1 MTQSIDIIFKLLNF
15 FVLICTG
22 WYIFN
27 HYIIPMVAGHT
38 KAYRQFKE
46 LLRLQKEE
54 LEAACEYLQDDLTS
68 DKQYAI
74 SLEEKFDTW
83 QQVLDKKADQD
94 DVLYEKMCLQTQRK
108 KEQQQVYIQQ
118 QKYIAEQLPEIL
130 AQVESQLQKKFESVS
145 AQQMYI
151 DSMVKKMEHERGNA

>member
-27 HYIIPMVAGHT
+27 HYIIPLVANHT
-38 KAYRQFKE
+38 KAYKQFKE
-46 LLRLQKEE
+46 LLRVQKEE
-54 LEAACEYLQDDLTS
+54 LDAACEHLQDDLTS

-94 DVLYEKMCLQTQRK
+94 DMLYEKMCLQAQRK
-108 KEQQQVYIQQ
+108 KEQQQVYIEQ
-118 QKYIAEQLPEIL
+118 QKYIAKQLPEVL

-151 DSMVKKMEHERGNA
+151 DSMIKKMEHERGNA